1 MFKFLFAMIIPVMIF
16 VYTMSFTRWVGSR
29 AGATAQVSAGTLGI
43 LSLAVSAAVLW
54 KLLT

>member
-1 MFKFLFAMIIPVMIF
+1 MFKFLFAMVIPVMIF
-16 VYTMSFTRWVGSR
+16 AYTMSFTRWVGSR

-43 LSLAVSAAVLW
+43 LSLVVSAAVLW